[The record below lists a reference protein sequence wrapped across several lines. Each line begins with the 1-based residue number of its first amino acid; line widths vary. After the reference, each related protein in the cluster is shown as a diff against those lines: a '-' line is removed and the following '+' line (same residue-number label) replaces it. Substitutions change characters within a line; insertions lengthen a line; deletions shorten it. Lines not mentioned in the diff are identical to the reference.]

1 MSNIKKK
8 LLGVLQYYRILPI
21 LHEHANPAC
30 PLLVSMAIH
39 GFDVAAG
46 MSPEACSK
54 CAHIFT
60 VAAQYTLRLEPRRE
74 TYYSAWQEA
83 GQLSVYVW
91 RSTESPYNLFTIY
104 KRTCNFLRCF
114 AKKRSSAQQ
123 ETAMLGLAEG
133 KTILDRQYYVVL
145 GSSVKYC
152 SIEFYIV

>member
-1 MSNIKKK
+1 MVILSNIKKK

-54 CAHIFT
+54 CAHIFN
-60 VAAQYTLRLEPRRE
+60 PK
-74 TYYSAWQEA
+74 S
-83 GQLSVYVW
+83 
-91 RSTESPYNLFTIY
+91 
-104 KRTCNFLRCF
+104 FLRCF

-133 KTILDRQYYVVL
+133 KTILDR
-145 GSSVKYC
+145 
-152 SIEFYIV
+152 